1 MTTPLD
7 IRDAEA
13 FLALPPEIRSLRA
26 NMEKLDDAS
35 LRCELIESY
44 LQAILAAGALDAKML
59 NEQALTAFSG
69 LLPEPAI
76 RLSVDRAVML
86 SRQAPNYLERP
97 KDDILGY
104 LARIKTPGP
113 VLEFGIPLL
122 DQSFGRLRK
131 GEILSITAAEG
142 SGKTSLLLKAIERF
156 SEAKSGT
163 WLHFNQDM
171 TDTAFTERRLAI
183 SAGIYPRQIP
193 DEARANTERYRRAVG
208 ELREQEASV
217 TFVHGPRSLNQMQAA
232 ILKHRPDFVS
242 IDYLSATNEPGC
254 KSDYELTRKAIQR
267 IRQWRERWSIGIVV
281 LNQMSRSAKL
291 DMRNGGQGGHGVGG
305 GSIEQAADA
314 EIELVKDAG
323 TDDPMQSRF
332 IAVITKARYGRAGT
346 QLELDFDTS
355 CLRFRQFA
363 WEVERES
370 KKKPLFGAR
379 KGRWSE

>member
-1 MTTPLD
+1 MTAPVN

-13 FLALPPEIRSLRA
+13 FLALPSEIKILRG

-35 LRCELIESY
+35 LRCELIEGY
-44 LQAILAAGALDAKML
+44 LQTLLVSGVLDSRML
-59 NEQALTAFSG
+59 TEQALTAFRG
-69 LLPEPAI
+69 LLPEPTI

-86 SRQAPNYLERP
+86 SRQKPDYLERA
-97 KDDILGY
+97 KDDIAGY
-104 LARIKTPGP
+104 LDKIQTPGP
-113 VLEFGIPLL
+113 VLEFGIPAL
-122 DQSFGRLRK
+122 DQAFGRLRK

-156 SEAKSGT
+156 CESKSGT

-171 TDTAFTERRLAI
+171 VDSAFTERRLAI

-193 DEARANTERYRRAVG
+193 DEARANTERYRRAVA
-208 ELREQEASV
+208 ELRAQEACV

-242 IDYLSATNEPGC
+242 IDFLSATNEQGC
-254 KSDYELTRKAIQR
+254 KTDYELTRKAVQR
-267 IRQWRERWSIGIVV
+267 IRQWRERWSIGVVV
-281 LNQMSRSAKL
+281 LNQMSRSSKQ
-291 DMRNGGQGGHGVGG
+291 DMRKGGQGGHGVGG
-305 GSIEQAADA
+305 GAIEQAADA

-332 IAVITKARYGRAGT
+332 IAVVTKARYGRAGT

-363 WEVERES
+363 WEIEREQT
-370 KKKPLFGAR
+370 KKPLFGAR